1 MDNCCSNLCLI
12 NPHYLILSPLG
23 IKNCIEYFSEY
34 QYQVCPAERLSKV
47 MLKISKSSACDQSM
61 VVTHISQSVS
71 FSLKALVKSNHPLP
85 CEPSNPYP
93 FLGLLSPPLP
103 CLHQGPC
110 CWGLNHHYTCEDGH
124 DKKMRGRGK
133 REDVDEKAHKR
144 WKRG

>member
-12 NPHYLILSPLG
+12 NPPPPLLNFIPLG

-34 QYQVCPAERLSKV
+34 QYQVRPAERWSKV
-47 MLKISKSSACDQSM
+47 MLKVSKSSACDQSM
-61 VVTHISQSVS
+61 VVTHISQSIS

-103 CLHQGPC
+103 CLSTSRALLL
-110 CWGLNHHYTCEDGH
+110 GLKPPLHL
-124 DKKMRGRGK
+124 
-133 REDVDEKAHKR
+133 
-144 WKRG
+144 